1 MLDAG
6 QHVHEYST
14 PTRKTCAL
22 ATCSA
27 RAATSTDGV
36 LRPPCRL
43 SGGATASAV
52 HRLQVERQERAR
64 CSCPAVTVGLA
75 MWWAAAA
82 AARAGR
88 PPEQRG
94 CARGDGR
101 AHQVTEGSTR
111 VPRGGRF
118 VFESYVSKPSREG
131 LRAAGAPY
139 ARRRRKFWGLKGPRR
154 VSGANPTGR
163 VYARNPPGRVCLPPG
178 RRCWF
183 ADCHPTIDLETV
195 GAKGSWRLLA

>member
-43 SGGATASAV
+43 SERATASAV

-64 CSCPAVTVGLA
+64 CSCPAVAVGLA

-101 AHQVTEGSTR
+101 AHQVTEGSTGSHRDIGR
-111 VPRGGRF
+111 VVAQYCISPNRSSDARLLAAQGGT
-118 VFESYVSKPSREG
+118 ES
-131 LRAAGAPY
+131 
-139 ARRRRKFWGLKGPRR
+139 PRR
-154 VSGANPTGR
+154 VTCDAGGCAHAAQSTAGCT
-163 VYARNPPGRVCLPPG
+163 
-178 RRCWF
+178 
-183 ADCHPTIDLETV
+183 
-195 GAKGSWRLLA
+195 

>member
-64 CSCPAVTVGLA
+64 CSCPAVAVGLA

-101 AHQVTEGSTR
+101 AHQVIEGYSPLVPAACVGVGENSEHTEHKLTMATKVLSGADKLRNWWTGCSNEGLRLAERAWFASAVRTPTTVTEGPT
-111 VPRGGRF
+111 PAKGRL
-118 VFESYVSKPSREG
+118 SPSRESSS
-131 LRAAGAPY
+131 
-139 ARRRRKFWGLKGPRR
+139 RR
-154 VSGANPTGR
+154 VP
-163 VYARNPPGRVCLPPG
+163 
-178 RRCWF
+178 
-183 ADCHPTIDLETV
+183 
-195 GAKGSWRLLA
+195 